1 MEHVLETS
9 TSFWI
14 DQYLPSSLGLL
25 DTAQPFIFQIVALK
39 KLEISSYSDIGLL
52 ILPVLYSS
60 AIFIYLLSIQ
70 VLTWITVVR

>member
-1 MEHVLETS
+1 MEHVLETN

-39 KLEISSYSDIGLL
+39 KVEISSHSDIVLL

-60 AIFIYLLSIQ
+60 AIFIYYIYFQS
-70 VLTWITVVR
+70 RY